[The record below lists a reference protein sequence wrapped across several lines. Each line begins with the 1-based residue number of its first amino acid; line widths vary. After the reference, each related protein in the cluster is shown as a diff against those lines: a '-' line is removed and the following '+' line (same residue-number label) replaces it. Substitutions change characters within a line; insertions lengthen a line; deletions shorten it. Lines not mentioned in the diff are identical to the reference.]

1 MQGKRFE
8 MFWFHTEIGDIT
20 GFRAE
25 LWTNPRIKVLPN
37 WGNQDQSGHFPNV
50 FNPLSLES
58 SYPHTICSK
67 PLALVLR
74 VLLADQTCKWSTPV
88 EPLGSVAL
96 LIYPGKKKK
105 DKCNKRPPIYDSRLD
120 LVGGFKHG
128 FYFPF
133 HIYIYSYMGLSLG
146 CHPSH
151 WLSLTPWFFRGVS
164 SNHQPGI

>member
-58 SYPHTICSK
+58 SYLHTICSK

-96 LIYPGKKKK
+96 LIYPGKKRRINAIN
-105 DKCNKRPPIYDSRLD
+105 DHQFMIHDWIW
-120 LVGGFKHG
+120 LVASNMAFI
-128 FYFPF
+128 F
-133 HIYIYSYMGLSLG
+133 HFIYIYIFIYGIILG
-146 CHPSH
+146 MSSFP
-151 WLSLTPWFFRGVS
+151 LTFTHSMIFQRG
-164 SNHQPGI
+164 